1 MLESL
6 TFGLLLE
13 EAIKTGLGALVSA
26 GLGRPAKDLL
36 ERLSGGEAKK
46 HSQALEQAYQA
57 AAQAFGAGEA
67 VGRLLRHEPFRRE
80 VLTRLLDPASAVDV
94 DAIAAKWSDDLPPQR
109 RALQN
114 FFTRLE
120 DALLRDPYWGE
131 IIERYQNLR
140 AGKEAQSA
148 LRAHG
153 LPVTEREVVTQVFN
167 TWNLSNAG
175 SVVTGKVQAG
185 GDFVGRDK
193 NEQTVNGGVGVQ
205 NSTIGT
211 VNINPDPRQAEAE
224 RAEQAFQ
231 AYLAALWKRCQVLP
245 LAALGGDEGRNSEV
259 RLDQVYIRLDTTEKE
274 KPAGNKRSEEN
285 KERPVPVW
293 DVAARKKR
301 LVILGDPGSGK
312 STFVHHLVS
321 LLAGAQLG
329 ELLAEQVQPFGG
341 LTPVLVTLRELAP
354 QLGGLGLA
362 EPLNDRQR
370 DVVVK
375 VVEGYLAA
383 ELERY
388 ECAGALPRLKTDL
401 HNCAC
406 LLALDGLD
414 EVPCDLRLA
423 VRLAVAALL
432 DRWNPARLLITCRVR
447 SYEGQALAGLPTC
460 TLAPLDKDK
469 IEAFCRDW
477 YRAQSE
483 LGRFSK
489 DDAAQRSADLAQAA
503 VGELG
508 ELAANPM
515 LLTTMALIHQRE
527 IRLPK
532 QRVRLYTLAV
542 DILLRR
548 WQQGKA
554 GMPEA
559 LGAFL
564 SDDRR
569 LRDAMQRLAYEAHAA
584 GCANAGLAELGRG
597 RALELLDLPEYL
609 GNAGAAAEFL
619 DYVDQRAG
627 LLVGRGGVLNHPTVY
642 TFPHR
647 TFQEYLAGCYLFG
660 GRARDAEERLRPL
673 AAQAEVWNLAV
684 EFGAEE
690 LLYNSRSESWKDVLD
705 IAYRLLRTAAP
716 AGAGEQRCA
725 LWAGKI
731 VALVGAE
738 RAVSD
743 DARFV
748 ERART
753 VLVGLLGG
761 ELRPPERV
769 DAGRALAR
777 LGDPRFRAD
786 AWYLPDEPLLGFVKI
801 PAGKFWM
808 GSNPKKDSGAFGDE
822 QPQHEVHLPEY
833 WLGRYPVTVAQFG
846 AFVTESGFKPG
857 DPDCLH
863 GLPNHPVVWV
873 SWHEALAYCDWLT
886 GRLRCWPGAPA
897 ALRERLAAGW
907 RVLLPGEA
915 EWEKA
920 ARGVDGC
927 IYPWG
932 EVFDAEKANTEETG
946 IGDTSAVGCFPGGA
960 GPYGLLDMSGNVWEW
975 TRSLNKEYPYV
986 PTDGREDLRADGGRT
1001 VRGGAFFNESRYA
1014 RCAFRDWADP
1024 DIRLWY
1030 YGFRV
1035 AFLPAPVGADSEL

>member
-1 MLESL
+1 MRRRYNFWWLL
-6 TFGLLLE
+6 AGIVLAGAAFGLSQQVWPEWQGRQLL
-13 EAIKTGLGALVSA
+13 ALAVIA
-26 GLGRPAKDLL
+26 VMG
-36 ERLSGGEAKK
+36 
-46 HSQALEQAYQA
+46 
-57 AAQAFGAGEA
+57 AFGFLSSLRQTVEEQGEVSQTTIHTAGGA
-67 VGRLLRHEPFRRE
+67 VIQ
-80 VLTRLLDPASAVDV
+80 DV
-94 DAIAAKWSDDLPPQR
+94 
-109 RALQN
+109 
-114 FFTRLE
+114 
-120 DALLRDPYWGE
+120 
-131 IIERYQNLR
+131 
-140 AGKEAQSA
+140 
-148 LRAHG
+148 
-153 LPVTEREVVTQVFN
+153 N
-167 TWNLSNAG
+167 TG
-175 SVVTGKVQAG
+175 G
-185 GDFVGRDK
+185 GDFAAGNILHDSPQVQI
-193 NEQTVNGGVGVQ
+193 NAPVNGNPVIVTGDNAVIQ
-205 NSTIGT
+205 QP
-211 VNINPDPRQAEAE
+211 PDPRQVEAE

-231 AYLAALWKRCQVLP
+231 DYLAALWKRCQVLP

-274 KPAGNKRSEEN
+274 KPAGKERSGEN
-285 KERPVPVW
+285 EERPVPVW
-293 DVAARKKR
+293 DMAARQRR

-321 LLAGAQLG
+321 LLAGARLG
-329 ELLAEQVQPFGG
+329 KVPAEQVQPFGG
-341 LTPVLVTLRELAP
+341 LTPVLITLRELAP

-362 EPLNDRQR
+362 EPLSDRQR
-370 DVVVK
+370 QAVVK
-375 VVEGYLAA
+375 VVEDYLAA

-401 HNCAC
+401 RKSAC

-447 SYEGQALAGLPTC
+447 SYEGQVLAGLPTC
-460 TLAPLDKDK
+460 TLAPLGKDK

-477 YRAQSE
+477 YQAQSE

-489 DDAAQRSADLAQAA
+489 DEAAQRSADLAQVAR
-503 VGELG
+503 GELG

-584 GCANAGLAELGRG
+584 GCANRGLAELGRG
-597 RALELLDLPEYL
+597 RALELLDLPAYL

-627 LLVGRGGVLNHPTVY
+627 LLVGRGGVLGHPTVY

-673 AAQAEVWNLAV
+673 AGQAEVWNLAV
-684 EFGAEE
+684 EFGSEE
-690 LLYNSRSESWKDVLD
+690 LLYNSRSESWKDGLD
-705 IAYRLLRTAAP
+705 IAYRLLRSAGP
-716 AGAGEQRCA
+716 AGAAEQRCA

-738 RAVSD
+738 RAMSD

-748 ERART
+748 GMMRSA
-753 VLVGLLGG
+753 LVGLLGG
-761 ELRPPERV
+761 ELRPPERA
-769 DAGRALAR
+769 DAGRALGR

-786 AWYLPDEPLLGFVKI
+786 AWYLPAEPLLGFVPI

-808 GSNPKKDSGAFGDE
+808 GSDLKRDSGAYEDE
-822 QPQHEVHLPEY
+822 QPRHEMHLPEY
-833 WLGRYPVTVAQFG
+833 WMGRYPVTVAQFR
-846 AFVTESGFKPG
+846 AFVEDSGYEMEDQDYLK
-857 DPDCLH
+857 

-873 SWHEALAYCDWLT
+873 NWYEALAYCDWLT
-886 GRLRCWPGAPA
+886 KRLRDWPGTPA
-897 ALRERLAAGW
+897 EVSARLAAGW
-907 RVLLPGEA
+907 RVLLPSEA

-920 ARGVDGC
+920 ARGVDGR

-932 EVFDAEKANTEETG
+932 DVFDADKTNTEETG
-946 IGDTSAVGCFPGGA
+946 IGGTSAVGCFPGGA
-960 GPYGLLDMSGNVWEW
+960 GPYGLLDMSGNVWER
-975 TRSLNKEYPYV
+975 TRSLKKDYPYV
-986 PTDGREDLRADGGRT
+986 SGDGREDLKADDHRT
-1001 VRGGAFFNESRYA
+1001 IRGGAFSIGSWLA
-1014 RCAFRDWADP
+1014 RCAYRYGSYP
-1024 DIRLWY
+1024 DSRNSN

-1035 AFLPAPVGADSEL
+1035 VFLPAPAGADSEL